1 MKVTESGIK
10 GAYTIEPDVYIDDR
24 GFFMET
30 FHNERY
36 RKLLGINLNFVQD
49 NISRSSKNVLRGMHF
64 QKNYPQG
71 KIVSASRGEILDVV
85 VDLRKDSP
93 TYGTWES
100 FRLSEKNKLQ
110 VWIPPGFA
118 HGFLVLSDFADLHY
132 KISGIY
138 NPTDEGGLLWND
150 PDVGIEWP
158 STNFIVNQRDSNF
171 PKFNQ
176 LSSKNTL

>member
-10 GAYTIEPDVYIDDR
+10 GVFIIEPDVYEDDR

-36 RKLLGINLNFVQD
+36 RKLLGINLDFVQD

-71 KIVSASRGEILDVV
+71 KIVKASRGEILDVV

-118 HGFLVLSDFADLHY
+118 HGFLVMSDSADIDY
-132 KISGIY
+132 KCTEY
-138 NPTDEGGLLWND
+138 YHPKDELCLMWND
-150 PDVGIEWP
+150 PEVAIDWTINDPILTEKDKKG
-158 STNFIVNQRDSNF
+158 
-171 PKFNQ
+171 
-176 LSSKNTL
+176 LSLKDL

>member
-30 FHNERY
+30 FHIERY
-36 RKLLGINLNFVQD
+36 RKLLGMNLDFVQD

-64 QKNYPQG
+64 QRNYPQG
-71 KIVSASRGEILDVV
+71 KIVKASRGEILDVI

-100 FRLSEKNKLQ
+100 FKLSEQNKLQ

-118 HGFLVLSDFADLHY
+118 HGFLVMSDSADLEY
-132 KISGIY
+132 KFTEY
-138 NPTDEGGLLWND
+138 YHPEDELCLLWND
-150 PDVGIEWP
+150 PEVAIDWP
-158 STNFIVNQRDSNF
+158 INDPI
-171 PKFNQ
+171 
-176 LSSKNTL
+176 LSEKDKKGLSLKDL

>member
-10 GAYTIEPDVYIDDR
+10 GVFIIEPDVYKDDR

-30 FHNERY
+30 FHIERY
-36 RKLLGINLNFVQD
+36 RKLLGINLDFVQD

-118 HGFLVLSDFADLHY
+118 HGFLVMSDSADIDY
-132 KISGIY
+132 KCTEY
-138 NPTDEGGLLWND
+138 YHLEDELCLMWND
-150 PDVGIEWP
+150 PEVAIDWTINDPILTEKDKKG
-158 STNFIVNQRDSNF
+158 
-171 PKFNQ
+171 
-176 LSSKNTL
+176 LSLKDL

>member
-30 FHNERY
+30 FHIERY
-36 RKLLGINLNFVQD
+36 RKLLGINFDFVQD

-64 QKNYPQG
+64 QRNYPQG
-71 KIVSASRGEILDVV
+71 KIVKASRGEILDVI

-100 FRLSEKNKLQ
+100 FKLSEQNKLQ
-110 VWIPPGFA
+110 VWIPPGLA
-118 HGFLVLSDFADLHY
+118 HGFLVMSDSADFEY
-132 KISGIY
+132 KCTEY
-138 NPTDEGGLLWND
+138 YHPEDQNCLMWND
-150 PDVGIEWP
+150 PEVAIDWP
-158 STNFIVNQRDSNF
+158 INDPI
-171 PKFNQ
+171 
-176 LSSKNTL
+176 LSEQDKRGLSLKDL

>member
-10 GAYTIEPDVYIDDR
+10 GVFIIEPDVYEDDR
-24 GFFMET
+24 GFFMVT
-30 FHNERY
+30 FDNERY
-36 RKLLGINLNFVQD
+36 GKLLGINLDIVQA
-49 NISRSSKNVLRGMHF
+49 NVSRSSKNVLRGMHF

-71 KIVSASRGEILDVV
+71 KIVKASRGEILDVV

-118 HGFLVLSDFADLHY
+118 HGFLVMSDSADIDY
-132 KISGIY
+132 KCTEY
-138 NPTDEGGLLWND
+138 YQPEDELCLMWND
-150 PDVGIEWP
+150 PEVAIDWTINEP
-158 STNFIVNQRDSNF
+158 IVTGKD
-171 PKFNQ
+171 KKG
-176 LSSKNTL
+176 LSLKDL

>member
-10 GAYTIEPDVYIDDR
+10 GVFIIEPDVYEDDR

-36 RKLLGINLNFVQD
+36 RKLLGINLDFVQD

-71 KIVSASRGEILDVV
+71 KIVKASRGEILDVV

-118 HGFLVLSDFADLHY
+118 HGFLVMSDLADIDY
-132 KISGIY
+132 KCTEY
-138 NPTDEGGLLWND
+138 YHPEDELCLMWND
-150 PDVGIEWP
+150 PEVAIDWTINDP
-158 STNFIVNQRDSNF
+158 I
-171 PKFNQ
+171 
-176 LSSKNTL
+176 LSEKDKKGLSLKDL

>member
-10 GAYTIEPDVYIDDR
+10 GVFIIEPDVYEDDR

-36 RKLLGINLNFVQD
+36 RKLLGINLDFVQD

-71 KIVSASRGEILDVV
+71 KIVKVSRGEILDVI

-100 FRLSEKNKLQ
+100 FKLSEQNKLQ

-118 HGFLVLSDFADLHY
+118 HGFLVMSDSADFE
-132 KISGIY
+132 Y
-138 NPTDEGGLLWND
+138 NCTEYYHPEDEHCLLWND
-150 PDVGIEWP
+150 SEVAIDWP
-158 STNFIVNQRDSNF
+158 INDPI
-171 PKFNQ
+171 
-176 LSSKNTL
+176 LSEKDKKGLSLKDL

>member
-10 GAYTIEPDVYIDDR
+10 GVFIIEPDVYEDDR
-24 GFFMET
+24 GFFMVT

-36 RKLLGINLNFVQD
+36 RKLLGINLDFVQD

-71 KIVSASRGEILDVV
+71 KIVKASRGEILDVV

-118 HGFLVLSDFADLHY
+118 HGFLVMSDSADINY
-132 KISGIY
+132 KCTEY
-138 NPTDEGGLLWND
+138 YHLEDELCLMWND
-150 PDVGIEWP
+150 PEVAIDWTINDPILTEKDKKG
-158 STNFIVNQRDSNF
+158 
-171 PKFNQ
+171 
-176 LSSKNTL
+176 LSLKDL

>member
-10 GAYTIEPDVYIDDR
+10 GVYTIEPDVYIDDR

-30 FHNERY
+30 FHIERY
-36 RKLLGINLNFVQD
+36 RKLLGINLDFVQD

-118 HGFLVLSDFADLHY
+118 HGFLVMSDSADIDY
-132 KISGIY
+132 KCTEY
-138 NPTDEGGLLWND
+138 YHPEDELCLMWND
-150 PDVGIEWP
+150 PEVAIDWTINDP
-158 STNFIVNQRDSNF
+158 I
-171 PKFNQ
+171 
-176 LSSKNTL
+176 LSEKDKKGLSLKDL

>member
-10 GAYTIEPDVYIDDR
+10 GVYTIEPDVYIDDR
-24 GFFMET
+24 GFFIET
-30 FHNERY
+30 FHRERY
-36 RKLLGINLNFVQD
+36 IKLLGINLNFVQD

-71 KIVSASRGEILDVV
+71 KIIKASRGEILDVI

-118 HGFLVLSDFADLHY
+118 HGFLVMSDSADFEY
-132 KISGIY
+132 KCTEY
-138 NPTDEGGLLWND
+138 YHPEDELCLMWND
-150 PDVGIEWP
+150 PEVAIDWTINDP
-158 STNFIVNQRDSNF
+158 I
-171 PKFNQ
+171 
-176 LSSKNTL
+176 LSEKDKKGLSLKDL

>member
-10 GAYTIEPDVYIDDR
+10 GVFIIEPDVYEDDR

-36 RKLLGINLNFVQD
+36 RKLLGINLDFVQD

-71 KIVSASRGEILDVV
+71 KIVKASRGEILDVV
-85 VDLRKDSP
+85 VDLRKGSP
-93 TYGTWES
+93 TYGAWES
-100 FRLSEKNKLQ
+100 FKLSEQNKLQ

-118 HGFLVLSDFADLHY
+118 HGFLVMSDSADIDY
-132 KISGIY
+132 KCTEY
-138 NPTDEGGLLWND
+138 YHPEDELCLMWND
-150 PDVGIEWP
+150 PEVAIDWTINDP
-158 STNFIVNQRDSNF
+158 I
-171 PKFNQ
+171 
-176 LSSKNTL
+176 LSEKDKKGLSFKDL

>member
-10 GAYTIEPDVYIDDR
+10 GVFIIEPDVYEDDR

-36 RKLLGINLNFVQD
+36 RKLLGINLDFVQD

-110 VWIPPGFA
+110 VWIPPRFA
-118 HGFLVLSDFADLHY
+118 HGFLVMSDSADIDY
-132 KISGIY
+132 KCTEY
-138 NPTDEGGLLWND
+138 YHPEDELCLMWND
-150 PDVGIEWP
+150 PEVAIDWTINDPILTEKDKKG
-158 STNFIVNQRDSNF
+158 
-171 PKFNQ
+171 
-176 LSSKNTL
+176 LSLKDL

>member
-10 GAYTIEPDVYIDDR
+10 GVFIIEPDIYEDDR

-36 RKLLGINLNFVQD
+36 RKLLGINLDFVQD

-71 KIVSASRGEILDVV
+71 KIVKASRGEILDVV
-85 VDLRKDSP
+85 VDLRKGSP
-93 TYGTWES
+93 TYGAWES
-100 FRLSEKNKLQ
+100 FKLSEQNKLQ

-118 HGFLVLSDFADLHY
+118 HGFLVMSDSADFEY
-132 KISGIY
+132 KCTEY
-138 NPTDEGGLLWND
+138 YHPEDEHCLMWND
-150 PDVGIEWP
+150 PEVKIDWP
-158 STNFIVNQRDSNF
+158 TNDPI
-171 PKFNQ
+171 
-176 LSSKNTL
+176 LSEKDKKGLSLKDL

>member
-10 GAYTIEPDVYIDDR
+10 GVYVIEPDVYKDDR

-30 FHNERY
+30 FHIERY
-36 RKLLGINLNFVQD
+36 RKLIGINFDFVQD

-64 QKNYPQG
+64 QRNYPQG
-71 KIVSASRGEILDVV
+71 KIVKASRGEILDVI

-100 FRLSEKNKLQ
+100 FKLSEQNKLQ

-118 HGFLVLSDFADLHY
+118 HGFLVMSDSADFEY
-132 KISGIY
+132 KCTEY
-138 NPTDEGGLLWND
+138 YHPEDEHCLMWND
-150 PDVGIEWP
+150 PEVAIDWP
-158 STNFIVNQRDSNF
+158 INDPI
-171 PKFNQ
+171 
-176 LSSKNTL
+176 LSEKDKRGLSLKDL

>member
-10 GAYTIEPDVYIDDR
+10 GVFIIEPDVYKDDR

-30 FHNERY
+30 FHIERY
-36 RKLLGINLNFVQD
+36 RKLLGINLEFVQD

-71 KIVSASRGEILDVV
+71 KIVKASRGEILDVI

-118 HGFLVLSDFADLHY
+118 HGFLVISDSADFEY
-132 KISGIY
+132 KCTEY
-138 NPTDEGGLLWND
+138 YHPEDELCLKWDDPEVAIDWPIND
-150 PDVGIEWP
+150 PIISEKDKKG
-158 STNFIVNQRDSNF
+158 
-171 PKFNQ
+171 
-176 LSSKNTL
+176 LSLKDL

>member
-10 GAYTIEPDVYIDDR
+10 GVYTIEPDVYIDDR

-30 FHNERY
+30 FHIERY
-36 RKLLGINLNFVQD
+36 RKLLGINLDFVQD

-71 KIVSASRGEILDVV
+71 KTVKASRGEILDVV

-118 HGFLVLSDFADLHY
+118 HGFLVMSDSADIDY
-132 KISGIY
+132 KCTEY
-138 NPTDEGGLLWND
+138 YHPEDELCLMWND
-150 PDVGIEWP
+150 PEVAIDWTINDP
-158 STNFIVNQRDSNF
+158 I
-171 PKFNQ
+171 
-176 LSSKNTL
+176 LSEKDKKGLSLKDL

>member
-10 GAYTIEPDVYIDDR
+10 GVFIIEPDVYEDDR

-36 RKLLGINLNFVQD
+36 RKLLGINLDFVQD

-71 KIVSASRGEILDVV
+71 KIVKASRGEILDVV

-118 HGFLVLSDFADLHY
+118 HGFLVMSDSADIDY
-132 KISGIY
+132 KCTEY
-138 NPTDEGGLLWND
+138 YHPEDELCLMWND
-150 PDVGIEWP
+150 PEVAIDWTINDPILTEKDKKGL
-158 STNFIVNQRDSNF
+158 FLKD
-171 PKFNQ
+171 
-176 LSSKNTL
+176 L

>member
-10 GAYTIEPDVYIDDR
+10 GVYTIEPDVYEDDR

-30 FHNERY
+30 FHIERY
-36 RKLLGINLNFVQD
+36 RKLLGTNVDFVQD

-71 KIVSASRGEILDVV
+71 KIVKASRGEILDVI
-85 VDLRKDSP
+85 VDLRKNSP

-100 FRLSEKNKLQ
+100 FKLSEQNKLQ

-118 HGFLVLSDFADLHY
+118 HGFLVLSDSADFEY
-132 KISGIY
+132 KCTEY
-138 NPTDEGGLLWND
+138 YHPEDEHCLIWND
-150 PDVGIEWP
+150 PEVAINWP
-158 STNFIVNQRDSNF
+158 INDPI
-171 PKFNQ
+171 
-176 LSSKNTL
+176 LSEKDKRGLSLKDL

>member
-10 GAYTIEPDVYIDDR
+10 GVFIIEPDVYEDDR

-36 RKLLGINLNFVQD
+36 RKLLGINLDFVQD

-71 KIVSASRGEILDVV
+71 KIVSASKGEILDVV

-110 VWIPPGFA
+110 VWIPPRFA
-118 HGFLVLSDFADLHY
+118 HGFLVVSDSADIDY
-132 KISGIY
+132 KCTEY
-138 NPTDEGGLLWND
+138 YHPEDELCLMWND
-150 PDVGIEWP
+150 PEVAIDWTINDPILTEKDKKG
-158 STNFIVNQRDSNF
+158 
-171 PKFNQ
+171 
-176 LSSKNTL
+176 LSLKDL

>member
-10 GAYTIEPDVYIDDR
+10 GVYTIEPDVYKDDR

-30 FHNERY
+30 FHIERY
-36 RKLLGINLNFVQD
+36 RKLLGINLDFVQD

-118 HGFLVLSDFADLHY
+118 HGFLVMSDSADIDY
-132 KISGIY
+132 KCTEY
-138 NPTDEGGLLWND
+138 YHPEDELCLMWND
-150 PDVGIEWP
+150 PEVAIDWTINDPILTEKDKKG
-158 STNFIVNQRDSNF
+158 
-171 PKFNQ
+171 
-176 LSSKNTL
+176 LSLKDL

>member
-10 GAYTIEPDVYIDDR
+10 GVYTIEPDVYKDDR

-30 FHNERY
+30 FHIERY
-36 RKLLGINLNFVQD
+36 RKLLGINLEFVQD

-64 QKNYPQG
+64 QRNYPQG
-71 KIVSASRGEILDVV
+71 KIVKVSRGEILDVI

-100 FRLSEKNKLQ
+100 FKLSEQNKLQ

-118 HGFLVLSDFADLHY
+118 HGYCVVSNNAKVMYKCTDYFMPNDQHGIIWNDSQINIKWPINSPVLSDKD
-132 KISGIY
+132 K
-138 NPTDEGGLLWND
+138 LL
-150 PDVGIEWP
+150 PQLKFIIEDV
-158 STNFIVNQRDSNF
+158 
-171 PKFNQ
+171 
-176 LSSKNTL
+176 SK

>member
-10 GAYTIEPDVYIDDR
+10 GVFIIEPDVYEDDR

-36 RKLLGINLNFVQD
+36 RKLLGINLDFVQD

-71 KIVSASRGEILDVV
+71 KIVKASRGEILDVV

-118 HGFLVLSDFADLHY
+118 HGFLVMSDSANIDY
-132 KISGIY
+132 KCTEY
-138 NPTDEGGLLWND
+138 YHLEDELCLMWND
-150 PDVGIEWP
+150 PEVAIDWTINDPILTEKDKKG
-158 STNFIVNQRDSNF
+158 
-171 PKFNQ
+171 
-176 LSSKNTL
+176 LSLKDL

>member
-10 GAYTIEPDVYIDDR
+10 GVFIIEPDVYEDDR

-36 RKLLGINLNFVQD
+36 RKLLGINLDFVQD

-110 VWIPPGFA
+110 VWIPPRFA
-118 HGFLVLSDFADLHY
+118 HGFLVVSDSADIDY
-132 KISGIY
+132 KCTEY
-138 NPTDEGGLLWND
+138 YHPEDELCLMWND
-150 PDVGIEWP
+150 PEVAIDWTINDPILTEKDKKGL
-158 STNFIVNQRDSNF
+158 FLKD
-171 PKFNQ
+171 
-176 LSSKNTL
+176 L

>member
-10 GAYTIEPDVYIDDR
+10 GVFIIEPDVYEDDR

-36 RKLLGINLNFVQD
+36 RKLLGINLDFVQD

-71 KIVSASRGEILDVV
+71 KIVKASRGEILDVV

-118 HGFLVLSDFADLHY
+118 HGFLVMSDSADIDY
-132 KISGIY
+132 KCTEY
-138 NPTDEGGLLWND
+138 YHPEDELCLMWND
-150 PDVGIEWP
+150 PEVAIDWTINEPILTEKDKKG
-158 STNFIVNQRDSNF
+158 
-171 PKFNQ
+171 
-176 LSSKNTL
+176 LSLKDL

>member
-10 GAYTIEPDVYIDDR
+10 GVFIIEPDVYEDDR
-24 GFFMET
+24 GFFMVT

-36 RKLLGINLNFVQD
+36 RKLLGINLDFVQD
-49 NISRSSKNVLRGMHF
+49 NVSRSSKNVLRGMHF

-118 HGFLVLSDFADLHY
+118 HGFLVMSDSADFEY
-132 KISGIY
+132 KCTEY
-138 NPTDEGGLLWND
+138 YHPEDELCLMWND
-150 PDVGIEWP
+150 PEVAIDWTINDPILTEKDKKG
-158 STNFIVNQRDSNF
+158 
-171 PKFNQ
+171 
-176 LSSKNTL
+176 LSLKDL

>member
-10 GAYTIEPDVYIDDR
+10 GVYTIEPDVYEDDR

-30 FHNERY
+30 FHIEKY
-36 RKLLGINLNFVQD
+36 RKLLGINFDFVQD

-64 QKNYPQG
+64 QRNYPQG
-71 KIVSASRGEILDVV
+71 KIIKVSRGEILDVI

-100 FRLSEKNKLQ
+100 FKLSEQNKLQ

-118 HGFLVLSDFADLHY
+118 HGFLVMSDSADFEY
-132 KISGIY
+132 KCTEY
-138 NPTDEGGLLWND
+138 YHPEDELCLMWND
-150 PDVGIEWP
+150 PEVAIDWTINDP
-158 STNFIVNQRDSNF
+158 I
-171 PKFNQ
+171 
-176 LSSKNTL
+176 LSEKDKKGLSLKDL

>member
-10 GAYTIEPDVYIDDR
+10 GVYTIEPDVYKDDR

-30 FHNERY
+30 FHIERY
-36 RKLLGINLNFVQD
+36 RKLLGINLEFVQD

-64 QKNYPQG
+64 QRNYPQG
-71 KIVSASRGEILDVV
+71 KIVKVSRGEILDVI

-100 FRLSEKNKLQ
+100 FKLSEQNKLQ

-118 HGFLVLSDFADLHY
+118 HGYCVTSKKAKVLY
-132 KISGIY
+132 KCTSYYNSNDQYGII
-138 NPTDEGGLLWND
+138 WND
-150 PDVGIEWP
+150 
-158 STNFIVNQRDSNF
+158 
-171 PKFNQ
+171 KFLDINWGVKKPII
-176 LSSKNTL
+176 SKKDRLLKQFFKP